1 MILVY
6 LILVLMAGGVIA
18 WLAGKN
24 NPVISRYV
32 SLLSVSIDLL
42 LVLSV
47 YSRGYDPQSTW
58 ITEFTR
64 NWIPLFGI
72 QLHLALDGLSLLLLI
87 LTYFIGI
94 LAVLISWREIS
105 YKTGFF
111 HFNILWILAGI
122 TGVFLSM
129 DLFLFYFF
137 WEVMLI
143 PMYFLIG
150 IWGHEKRIYA
160 SYKFFIFTQASGLL
174 MFIAIIALYLIHGRN
189 TGLYTFDYQE
199 LIGTQ

>member
-1 MILVY
+1 
-6 LILVLMAGGVIA
+6 MAGGVIA

-32 SLLSVSIDLL
+32 SLLSVTVDLL

-47 YSRGYDPQSTW
+47 YGRGYDPQSMW

-64 NWIPLFGI
+64 TWIPLFGI

-105 YKTGFF
+105 IQ
-111 HFNILWILAGI
+111 NRL
-122 TGVFLSM
+122 LS
-129 DLFLFYFF
+129 F
-137 WEVMLI
+137 
-143 PMYFLIG
+143 
-150 IWGHEKRIYA
+150 
-160 SYKFFIFTQASGLL
+160 
-174 MFIAIIALYLIHGRN
+174 
-189 TGLYTFDYQE
+189 
-199 LIGTQ
+199 